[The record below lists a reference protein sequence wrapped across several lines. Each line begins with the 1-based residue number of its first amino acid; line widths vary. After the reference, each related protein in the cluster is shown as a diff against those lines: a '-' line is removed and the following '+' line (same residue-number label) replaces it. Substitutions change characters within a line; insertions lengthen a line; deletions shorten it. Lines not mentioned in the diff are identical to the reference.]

1 MGRKH
6 VILPSWSPRASSE
19 KSEARQPS
27 DSPDMRRCA
36 RPDEGRCAWVI
47 IPAAVERERERE
59 NPHTTHARAGSRV
72 CRSRGSF
79 PRPTCTVLH
88 VVQILQLQGQG
99 GEVEIFLPAK
109 THTPVT

>member
-27 DSPDMRRCA
+27 ESPDMRRCA

-47 IPAAVERERERE
+47 IPAAVERERDTACKSDFSTEEKLRK
-59 NPHTTHARAGSRV
+59 
-72 CRSRGSF
+72 
-79 PRPTCTVLH
+79 
-88 VVQILQLQGQG
+88 ILM
-99 GEVEIFLPAK
+99 K
-109 THTPVT
+109 S